1 MVGLSLRRYR
11 ENLSTEVT
19 AQEIQERIAVGIPEA
34 EIRAVDLKGG
44 DHFEVTVVSS
54 SFEGRSMVEQH
65 RMVYAALG
73 DAMRA
78 DIHALMINTL
88 TPARVRETAAAEDC
102 GN

>member
-1 MVGLSLRRYR
+1 M
-11 ENLSTEVT
+11 TE
-19 AQEIQERIAVGIPEA
+19 QEIHKRIAAAMPEA
-34 EIRAVDLKGG
+34 EIRAVDLQGG
-44 DHFEVTVVSS
+44 DHFEVTVVSGG
-54 SFEGRSMVEQH
+54 FEGRSMVEQH

-88 TPARVRETAAAEDC
+88 TPAQADAAMSGGEE